1 MNLWWVTTR
10 SLVASHNHF
19 AWLMCHRLLRSSTG
33 RKRRCGWLDAVV
45 LRYSHMINNYAGLN
59 ITKLDILDELDEVK
73 IGTSIFAD
81 RNI

>member
-1 MNLWWVTTR
+1 
-10 SLVASHNHF
+10 
-19 AWLMCHRLLRSSTG
+19 
-33 RKRRCGWLDAVV
+33 
-45 LRYSHMINNYAGLN
+45 MINNYAGLN